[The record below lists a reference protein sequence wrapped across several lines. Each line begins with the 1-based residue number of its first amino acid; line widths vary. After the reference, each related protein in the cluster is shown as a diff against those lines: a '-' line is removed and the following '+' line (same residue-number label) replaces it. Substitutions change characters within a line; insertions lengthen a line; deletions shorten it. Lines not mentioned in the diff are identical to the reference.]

1 MQSRGA
7 RALVALG
14 SMALIVVLLVVLS
27 GGDEEAGDEE
37 AATPAAATTTG
48 AGNAAAGGS
57 DQGSGERPDEPEKPV
72 RPAPERIV
80 VVGGQPE
87 GGVRELDYGKG
98 ERIRLV
104 VRSDVDEHVH
114 VHGYDLY
121 EDVAAGGRAKFSFP
135 ADIDGIF
142 EIELEDSGVQLA
154 ELRVKP

>member
-14 SMALIVVLLVVLS
+14 SIALIFVLLVVLS
-27 GGDEEAGDEE
+27 GGEEEAGEEE
-37 AATPAAATTTG
+37 AATPAAATTT
-48 AGNAAAGGS
+48 AGAAASGGS
-57 DQGSGERPDEPEKPV
+57 DQGSGERPDEPEE
-72 RPAPERIV
+72 PAGPAVERIV

-87 GGVRELDYGKG
+87 GGVRELDYDKG

-154 ELRVKP
+154 ELRVRP